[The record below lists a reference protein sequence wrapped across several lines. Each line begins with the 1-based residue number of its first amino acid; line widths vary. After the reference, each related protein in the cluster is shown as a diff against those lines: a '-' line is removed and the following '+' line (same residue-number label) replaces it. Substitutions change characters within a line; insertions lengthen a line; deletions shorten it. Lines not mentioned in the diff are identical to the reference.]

1 MHPKIKLLFI
11 LLGLIVLCESCS
23 NLSPAGFW
31 TSFHKDLI
39 IKQESDQGPWG
50 GTRIIHWKTKSIKPF
65 SEKELLDFA
74 TKNDWKLVESHS
86 FETSTASNSTLSS
99 LKSNEYSLD
108 KLRNE
113 VLAKEIVQ
121 GWKLYVFKTTWML
134 VDQKDT
140 GETFENGF
148 ILLNSTK
155 TELKIIHFWG
165 E

>member
-1 MHPKIKLLFI
+1 MGPKIKTFLSLI
-11 LLGLIVLCESCS
+11 LSIGSLVSCS
-23 NLSPAGFW
+23 YLSPAGFW
-31 TSFHKDLI
+31 KSFKKELI
-39 IKQESDQGPWG
+39 IKHVSDQGPWG
-50 GTRIIHWKTKSIKPF
+50 GKRIIHWKTKSAEPF
-65 SEKELLDFA
+65 NENELLDFA
-74 TKNDWKLVESHS
+74 TKNDWKLLESHS
-86 FETSTASNSTLSS
+86 FETSTENNTNFKR

-108 KLRNE
+108 KLLKE
-113 VLAKEIVQ
+113 VLTKEIIQ

-148 ILLNSTK
+148 ILLNSSK

>member
-1 MHPKIKLLFI
+1 
-11 LLGLIVLCESCS
+11 LGSCS
-23 NLSPAGFW
+23 YLSPAGFW
-31 TSFHKDLI
+31 NSFKKELI
-39 IKQESDQGPWG
+39 LQEQSNQGPWG
-50 GTRIIHWKTKSIKPF
+50 GKRIIHWKTKSTKPF
-65 SEKELLDFA
+65 NEKELLNYA
-74 TKNDWKLVESHS
+74 TKNDWKLLESHS
-86 FETSTASNSTLSS
+86 FETSTENNTNFKR

-108 KLRNE
+108 KLLKE
-113 VLAKEIVQ
+113 VLAKEIKQ

-148 ILLNSTK
+148 ILLNSSK